1 MCMAM
6 TTGSP
11 VVLEGNIF
19 KGVLDWTSSGTI
31 VGRTGVL
38 V

>member
-11 VVLEGNIF
+11 VVLEENIF
-19 KGVLDWTSSGTI
+19 KGVLDWTSG
-31 VGRTGVL
+31 VRVERTGVL